1 MNNKQGSGWGGN
13 LANRPYG
20 LNKNKNN
27 SLYKNLTNKS
37 SVNNQKPNFTGKK
50 KSGMNPLLIFIIIL
64 LILGITYGILY
75 LLDSKGIIKLNSRI
89 FPKKKDENE
98 NGMK

>member
-27 SLYKNLTNKS
+27 SLYKNSTNKY
-37 SVNNQKPNFTGKK
+37 SVNNQKTNFTGKK
-50 KSGMNPLLIFIIIL
+50 RSGMSPLKIL
-64 LILGITYGILY
+64 LFILIILGISYGILY
-75 LLDSKGIIKLNSRI
+75 LLHSQGIIKLNFPI
-89 FPKKKDENE
+89 FPKIKEEKEKGIN
-98 NGMK
+98 

>member
-1 MNNKQGSGWGGN
+1 MSPGSGWGGN

-20 LNKNKNN
+20 LNRNKNN
-27 SLYKNLTNKS
+27 NLYANSSNKS
-37 SVNNQKPNFTGKK
+37 SVNNQKNRYRGKK
-50 KSGMNPLLIFIIIL
+50 KGGMNPLLIFIIIL
-64 LILGITYGILY
+64 LILGITYGVLY